1 MYPKAEIVLYEYK
14 VPGTRHSIYIPF
26 FLITFFPWITS
37 FENDKK
43 NQWSQAEDR
52 ELLGKILLA

>member
-26 FLITFFPWITS
+26 FLITFFRGLQVLKMT
-37 FENDKK
+37 KK
-43 NQWSQAEDR
+43 INGLR
-52 ELLGKILLA
+52 RKIGNY